1 MNRFSRIRH
10 HVDMKDVK
18 KRHLEESSAK
28 KLEEKRIKEEIEQI
42 NSEYEKQKSDWRE
55 ELDLKESDWT
65 PVDSPIT
72 NSTSQTF
79 HYSIPN
85 LETGEPNTFTVS
97 GLGGVESLPSSVEVD
112 FGFNENPPGGV
123 NPPSYDQLALAGYA
137 KPILMKRRDTEDVN
151 PRLDASQEF
160 AQNVGA
166 DVMMNARVDNE
177 KDDSY
182 YYDRHKSGYYTE
194 KLGPV
199 FGAMSNLDELKMNER
214 LVKEGER
221 EHEIYKK
228 NIPIIQ
234 AYNKKLENIVK
245 PLLAKLNS
253 GSEKKMKLKEFI
265 RTQAGATD
273 DGTYGVLIRHEGKNT
288 VIYTYNGKNI
298 SPVGVG
304 ERGQPGMYGQGT
316 MNSDRKLDYPK
327 RIKYEMPEDLQKW
340 QAQAIDPS
348 GAISRS
354 AGSVLAKLGNVES
367 AFNLV
372 NYYIDN
378 HVMGMYN
385 QNFDPTKRH
394 NVTSIFDNKTK
405 DILRKGMDQ
414 LKPQID
420 AKIKLGKLVNQSK
433 PDLQKEIRDLVD
445 NYFAHGGAG
454 KSSRDIFNSL
464 GNALGFNLE
473 TYMKTGNYQF
483 DSTYLFTSTLDMGI
497 RGKLGFLSG
506 ASRKYVSGQLYGET
520 MMAVQNPMQFQVD
533 IESGRQYT
541 EIIDKRG
548 RVTKP
553 ADPEPETKP
562 ESKTMTKRK
571 SLSLDQ
577 PIVRRKKES

>member
-42 NSEYEKQKSDWRE
+42 NSEYVKQKSDWRE

-160 AQNVGA
+160 AQKVGA

-234 AYNKKLENIVK
+234 AYNKKL
-245 PLLAKLNS
+245 
-253 GSEKKMKLKEFI
+253 
-265 RTQAGATD
+265 
-273 DGTYGVLIRHEGKNT
+273 
-288 VIYTYNGKNI
+288 
-298 SPVGVG
+298 
-304 ERGQPGMYGQGT
+304 
-316 MNSDRKLDYPK
+316 
-327 RIKYEMPEDLQKW
+327 
-340 QAQAIDPS
+340 
-348 GAISRS
+348 
-354 AGSVLAKLGNVES
+354 
-367 AFNLV
+367 
-372 NYYIDN
+372 
-378 HVMGMYN
+378 
-385 QNFDPTKRH
+385 
-394 NVTSIFDNKTK
+394 
-405 DILRKGMDQ
+405 
-414 LKPQID
+414 
-420 AKIKLGKLVNQSK
+420 
-433 PDLQKEIRDLVD
+433 
-445 NYFAHGGAG
+445 
-454 KSSRDIFNSL
+454 
-464 GNALGFNLE
+464 
-473 TYMKTGNYQF
+473 
-483 DSTYLFTSTLDMGI
+483 
-497 RGKLGFLSG
+497 
-506 ASRKYVSGQLYGET
+506 
-520 MMAVQNPMQFQVD
+520 
-533 IESGRQYT
+533 
-541 EIIDKRG
+541 
-548 RVTKP
+548 
-553 ADPEPETKP
+553 
-562 ESKTMTKRK
+562 
-571 SLSLDQ
+571 
-577 PIVRRKKES
+577 